1 MQAELRAV
9 ERPICP
15 LSPPRR
21 PGVVL
26 ASHMKRPRAA
36 TAETAAAAASDAFT
50 ALRVARELQE
60 DGDAKA
66 ARSCVEHAVGRA
78 RDSASVARAPLT
90 FDEASAPLSGA
101 AQPPAALLA
110 SAGLATLGALHRASD
125 DLDAARVALEEA
137 LAIWPNNAPA
147 RVELAELELHHGC
160 AARARALCAAVAALP
175 PLNAPAAPPPAEG
188 AGGDADAD
196 SDEGAGG
203 WRAELM
209 EAPRRGA
216 VAVASYLL
224 VLLLHLGGRCDEA
237 LPLLRR
243 LGVTL
248 RLSPALWAVNPDS
261 SPNL

>member
-1 MQAELRAV
+1 
-9 ERPICP
+9 
-15 LSPPRR
+15 
-21 PGVVL
+21 
-26 ASHMKRPRAA
+26 MKRPRAA
-36 TAETAAAAASDAFT
+36 AVETADAAASDAFT
-50 ALRVARELQE
+50 ALRVARELKE
-60 DGDAKA
+60 DGDAEA

-78 RDSASVARAPLT
+78 RDSASAAGAPLT

-110 SAGLATLGALHRASD
+110 SAGLATLGALHRGSD

-147 RVELAELELHHGC
+147 RLELAELELHHGC
-160 AARARALCAAVAALP
+160 AARARALCAPVAALP
-175 PLNAPAAPPPAEG
+175 PLNAPAAPAPAEG
-188 AGGDADAD
+188 ARGDADGD
-196 SDEGAGG
+196 SDDEGAGG

-209 EAPRRGA
+209 EAPRRAA

-243 LGVTL
+243 LGVTH
-248 RLSPALWAVNPDS
+248 RLAPALWAVDAGSNPKS
-261 SPNL
+261 SKS

>member
-1 MQAELRAV
+1 
-9 ERPICP
+9 
-15 LSPPRR
+15 
-21 PGVVL
+21 
-26 ASHMKRPRAA
+26 MKRPRAA
-36 TAETAAAAASDAFT
+36 AAETAASDAFT

-60 DGDAKA
+60 DGDTEA

-78 RDSASVARAPLT
+78 RDSASEARAPLT
-90 FDEASAPLSGA
+90 LDEASASLSGA

-110 SAGLATLGALHRASD
+110 SAGLATLGALLRASD
-125 DLDAARVALEEA
+125 DLHAARVALEEA

-147 RVELAELELHHGC
+147 RLELAELELHHGC

-175 PLNAPAAPPPAEG
+175 PLNAPAAPTPADG
-188 AGGDADAD
+188 ADAE

-209 EAPRRGA
+209 EAPRRAA

-243 LGVTL
+243 LGVTH
-248 RLSPALWAVNPDS
+248 RLSPALWAVKPGPN
-261 SPNL
+261 PNL

>member
-90 FDEASAPLSGA
+90 FDEAAAPLSGA

-175 PLNAPAAPPPAEG
+175 PLNAPAAPTP